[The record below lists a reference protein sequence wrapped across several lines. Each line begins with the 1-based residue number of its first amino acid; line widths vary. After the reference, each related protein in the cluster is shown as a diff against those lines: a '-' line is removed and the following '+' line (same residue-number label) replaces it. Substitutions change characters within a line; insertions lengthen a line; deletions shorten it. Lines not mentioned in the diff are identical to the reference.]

1 MKVKYVVIK
10 KMSELTVNQT
20 CKIVEVTANLRLKRR
35 VFELGLIV
43 GEKVK
48 ILAISPLKNSFLIM
62 VKNYSLAIRKSI
74 LNDILVEM
82 L

>member
-1 MKVKYVVIK
+1 
-10 KMSELTVNQT
+10 MSELTVNQT
-20 CKIVEVTANLRLKRR
+20 CKIVEVIADLRLKRR
-35 VFELGLIV
+35 VFELGLIA
-43 GEKVK
+43 GERVK